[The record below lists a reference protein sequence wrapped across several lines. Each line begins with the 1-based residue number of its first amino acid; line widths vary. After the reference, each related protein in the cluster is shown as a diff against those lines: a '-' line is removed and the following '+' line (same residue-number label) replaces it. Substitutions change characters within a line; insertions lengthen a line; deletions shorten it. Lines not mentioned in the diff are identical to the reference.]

1 MTTNYKFN
9 KKQVAVII
17 GVNPKTLSR
26 WNDEKIAEELLKNC
40 YKVCEVKK
48 EGRSIF
54 YYCKYEEYS
63 MNNDEY
69 LKREFNVEDINNF
82 KDYTKRKIKS
92 IESEDFATRKEI
104 CKETKTA
111 HTTSKNYDKKLI
123 DKGVF
128 EKLDDILYVCVEKAT
143 GNKILVDKQTYNEF
157 WYRNHIMGKELKSL
171 SSRYNN
177 GELSLNDYEYLRE
190 TLIANDKS
198 EYMYYAVSKMV
209 IKYDNYLYKILM
221 ESYNSSSFLRL
232 IGNPPCPLHKHNRSQ
247 TRLPIII

>member
-1 MTTNYKFN
+1 MMANYKFN
-9 KKQVAVII
+9 KKQVAEILKVH
-17 GVNPKTLSR
+17 PKTASK
-26 WNDEKIAEELLKNC
+26 WDDKKILKELEKNC
-40 YKVCEVKK
+40 YKVLEIKK
-48 EGRSIF
+48 EGRAIY
-54 YYCKYEEYS
+54 YYCKYKEYS
-63 MNNDEY
+63 MSNDEY

-92 IESEDFATRKEI
+92 IESEDFATRREI

-111 HTTSKNYDKKLI
+111 QTTSKNYDKKLI

-157 WYRNHIMGKELKSL
+157 WYRNHIMEKELKSL
-171 SSRYNN
+171 SNRYNN
-177 GELSLNDYEYLRE
+177 GELSLKDYEYLRE

-232 IGNPPCPLHKHNRSQ
+232 IGNPPCLLYIHNRGQ